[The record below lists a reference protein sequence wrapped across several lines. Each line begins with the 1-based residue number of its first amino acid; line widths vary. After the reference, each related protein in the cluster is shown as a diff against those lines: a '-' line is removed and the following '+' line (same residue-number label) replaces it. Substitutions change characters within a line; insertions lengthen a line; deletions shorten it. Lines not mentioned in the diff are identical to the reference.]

1 MVAGGGHIQRNRR
14 DARCV
19 GVREINGDDAP
30 YGARDLIHQSA
41 GLAEVHVL
49 GVLRDPGNRDV
60 IHGSAVVQVGEDGAD
75 HVLERGGG
83 GQSGAGQDIR
93 HHAGIEPAD
102 PVSRAGKA
110 RRHACDQGGGGAVIL
125 PVRLRE
131 RRQCHG
137 IRAEAQAMH
146 AGDAVRARCGDAEH
160 IQAYRAG
167 YDASV
172 VMVGVVSGQLAPS
185 GDGQQSRPAIRA
197 EGFREAPQQ
206 VCTAR
211 APSCHVA
218 FASQCFQHSIQFP
231 VLYRVQHF
239 ACRQQRCAR
248 AGRLGSCLIHV
259 CDSPS
264 VSVPGG
270 RRFFF
275 LFFSFAFAACLVC
288 GHFTTFP

>member
-1 MVAGGGHIQRNRR
+1 
-14 DARCV
+14 
-19 GVREINGDDAP
+19 
-30 YGARDLIHQSA
+30 
-41 GLAEVHVL
+41 
-49 GVLRDPGNRDV
+49 
-60 IHGSAVVQVGEDGAD
+60 
-75 HVLERGGG
+75 
-83 GQSGAGQDIR
+83 
-93 HHAGIEPAD
+93 
-102 PVSRAGKA
+102 
-110 RRHACDQGGGGAVIL
+110 
-125 PVRLRE
+125 
-131 RRQCHG
+131 
-137 IRAEAQAMH
+137 MH
-146 AGDAVRARCGDAEH
+146 ADDAVRARCGDAEH

-185 GDGQQSRPAIRA
+185 GDGQQSRPAFRA
-197 EGFREAPQQ
+197 EGFREALQQ

-218 FASQCFQHSIQFP
+218 FAPQHLQHSIQFP

-248 AGRLGSCLIHV
+248 AGCLGSCLIHV